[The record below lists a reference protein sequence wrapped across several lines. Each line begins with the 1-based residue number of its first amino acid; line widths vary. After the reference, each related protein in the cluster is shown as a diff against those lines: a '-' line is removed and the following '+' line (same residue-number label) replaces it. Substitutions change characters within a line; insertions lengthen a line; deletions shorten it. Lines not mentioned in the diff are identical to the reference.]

1 VRIANSTFYEKDIAA
16 STTATGRSMI
26 VYAKRIIEEVYEN
39 CGYDTVC
46 HGPVLTNA
54 ECTATALPVIRLYT
68 LSTRTVTKVETIE
81 ALTISELGSKYG
93 KTDGLS

>member
-1 VRIANSTFYEKDIAA
+1 
-16 STTATGRSMI
+16 
-26 VYAKRIIEEVYEN
+26 
-39 CGYDTVC
+39 VC

-54 ECTATALPVIRLYT
+54 EYVYGDSVASYT
-68 LSTRTVTKVETIE
+68 PIYIKHTNPVTKVETIE